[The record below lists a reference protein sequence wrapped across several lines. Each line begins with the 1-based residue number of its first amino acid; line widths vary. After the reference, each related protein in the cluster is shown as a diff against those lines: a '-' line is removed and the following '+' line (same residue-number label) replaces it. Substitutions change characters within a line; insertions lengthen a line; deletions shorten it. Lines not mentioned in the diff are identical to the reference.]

1 MSYKN
6 WVVVEFWKLW
16 ETILNH
22 LSLQSKSCNFFAQH
36 GYEKVIDLGF
46 FWKITYIVI
55 LLGLG
60 WVWLWIFAIL
70 KSWVM
75 LWGEGKCQFSSICL
89 FIFMI
94 SMLWNLW
101 IVCLSSFIIKIETPI
116 QWSIEKNKFNMMITR
131 NLKLFSFNKRSKQQ

>member
-60 WVWLWIFAIL
+60 LVMNICNFKIITYEARASVNFHQYVFSYPWYLCYEIFELCVWVLLLSKL
-70 KSWVM
+70 K
-75 LWGEGKCQFSSICL
+75 LQFNDQLRKTNSIWWSRE
-89 FIFMI
+89 I
-94 SMLWNLW
+94 WNL
-101 IVCLSSFIIKIETPI
+101 FF
-116 QWSIEKNKFNMMITR
+116 Q
-131 NLKLFSFNKRSKQQ
+131 